1 MTIVS
6 FLYRIHDKQES
17 SKEVGNANAY
27 LDEVLA
33 ELRQVLYQTPGID
46 PKTLPDAYTEI
57 SGGHA
62 AIYNGWLIGLVLYNI
77 SLNTSIMNRCDFET
91 NSFSKCSL
99 VFIEALMLPLI
110 TRDVLSCLTEALVTR
125 TCRYTKLLPIT
136 PNL

>member
-1 MTIVS
+1 LTIVS
-6 FLYRIHDKQES
+6 FLYRIPD

-62 AIYNGWLIGLVLYNI
+62 AIYNGWLIGLVYYTT
-77 SLNTSIMNRCDFET
+77 SL
-91 NSFSKCSL
+91 
-99 VFIEALMLPLI
+99 
-110 TRDVLSCLTEALVTR
+110 
-125 TCRYTKLLPIT
+125 
-136 PNL
+136 